1 MINQSGYGSRIIN
14 VTGMLSMMLLMF
26 LASTQ
31 AQAQN
36 SLSDISYSTLPGDK
50 VQIKLK
56 LDRPLESEPAS
67 FTIDNPAR
75 IAFDLPDTRLDLDE
89 RTKDIGIGV
98 ARSVTAAE
106 AGGRARVVLNLSSL
120 VGYSTAV
127 EGNDV
132 VITLNESDETR
143 FSRAGES
150 DQRAGES
157 DQRDTLDQGASVN
170 VLDLD
175 FRRGDSGEGRVEMTL
190 ADPNTSVDMK
200 RRGSQ
205 VVVTLKNSALNEELE
220 RRVDVQDFAT
230 PVSTVDAYNRGND
243 VRVVINAT
251 DEFEHIAYQA
261 DQKLTIDVKPLIKE
275 EEDRSRQREEYTG
288 EKLSLNF
295 QDIEVRA
302 VLQLIADFTGINM
315 VTSDTV
321 SGSVTLRLK
330 NVPWDQA
337 LDLILKTKGL
347 DKRQNGNVML
357 VAPAEEIAAREKM
370 ELEAN
375 KQVESLAPLINETI
389 QVNYAKASEVASLLK
404 EKGSEF
410 LSERGNITVDER
422 TNKLLVQE
430 TAERIDA
437 IISLVDELDV
447 PVRQVLIESRI
458 VLASTNFSKEVGVRF
473 GVSRNYE
480 GSDGRERAASGNL
493 NAVDQ
498 LINDETLTSP
508 DRWNVNLPAASSS
521 AGTIGMALARL
532 PFGTLVELELSAAQA
547 EGETEIVSSPRVITA
562 NQQEAVIESGQ
573 EIPYQEASSSGATSV
588 SFKKAVLSLSV
599 TPQITPDDRVIMD
612 LAVTSDNPDFGNLVQ
627 GVPPINTQNVQT
639 QVLINNGETIV
650 LGGVYEQ
657 TKSNTVNRVPFF
669 ADLPI
674 VGALFRSKSQ
684 VDEKSELLIFV
695 TPKIIKDEMQI

>member
-1 MINQSGYGSRIIN
+1 MINQNGYASRIISA
-14 VTGMLSMMLLMF
+14 TGLLSAMLLM
-26 LASTQ
+26 LLVSPQ
-31 AQAQN
+31 VQAQN
-36 SLSDISYSTLPGDK
+36 SLSDITYSTLPGDK

-56 LDRPLESEPAS
+56 LEHALQTEPAS

-75 IAFDLPDTRLDLDE
+75 IAFDLPDTRLGLDE
-89 RTKDIGIGV
+89 RTKDVGVGV
-98 ARSVTAAE
+98 ARSVTTAE
-106 AGGRARVVLNLSSL
+106 AGGRTRVVLNLSKL
-120 VGYSTAV
+120 VSYTTTL

-132 VITLNESDETR
+132 VITLNESGETTFAATDDGR
-143 FSRAGES
+143 DKTRA
-150 DQRAGES
+150 R
-157 DQRDTLDQGASVN
+157 GASVN

-175 FRRGDSGEGRVEMTL
+175 FRRGASGEGRVEMTL
-190 ADPNTSVDMK
+190 ADPNTTVDMK

-205 VVVTLKNSALNEELE
+205 VVVTLKNSALEEKLE

-230 PVSTVDAYNRGND
+230 PVSTVDAFNQGND
-243 VRVVINAT
+243 VRVVINT
-251 DEFEHIAYQA
+251 VGEFEHIAYQA
-261 DQKLTIDVKPLIKE
+261 DQRLTIDVKPVVKDKE
-275 EEDRSRQREEYTG
+275 EERPRHREVYTG

-295 QDIEVRA
+295 QNIEVRA

-321 SGSVTLRLK
+321 SGNVTLRLK

-357 VAPAEEIAAREKM
+357 IAPAEEIAAREKL

-375 KQVESLAPLINETI
+375 KQVEALAPLINETI
-389 QVNYAKASEVASLLK
+389 QVNYAKASEMAALLK
-404 EKGSEF
+404 TKGSEF
-410 LSERGNITVDER
+410 LSERGNVSVDER

-430 TAERIDA
+430 TADRIDA
-437 IISLVDELDV
+437 IISLVSELDV

-473 GVSRNYE
+473 GVSRNYV
-480 GSDGRERAASGNL
+480 GGDGRERAVSGNL
-493 NAVDQ
+493 AATENLIDDEPLDQ
-498 LINDETLTSP
+498 N
-508 DRWNVNLPAASSS
+508 RWNVNLPAASAS

-588 SFKKAVLSLSV
+588 SFKKAVLSLTV

-612 LAVTSDNPDFGNLVQ
+612 LEVTSDNPDFGNLVL
-627 GVPPINTQNVQT
+627 GVPPITTQSVQT
-639 QVLINNGETIV
+639 QVLINNGETVV

-657 TKSNTVNRVPFF
+657 TKSNTVTRVPFF
-669 ADLPI
+669 SDLPI
-674 VGALFRSKSQ
+674 VGALFRSKAEI
-684 VDEKSELLIFV
+684 DEKSELLIFV
-695 TPKIIKDEMQI
+695 TPKIIKDDMQI

>member
-1 MINQSGYGSRIIN
+1 MINQSGYASRIMN
-14 VTGMLSMMLLMF
+14 VTGMLSVMLLMF
-26 LASTQ
+26 LVSSQ

-56 LDRPLESEPAS
+56 LDRPLEAEPAS

-75 IAFDLPDTRLDLDE
+75 IAFDLPDTKLNLGE
-89 RTKDIGIGV
+89 RTRDIGIGV
-98 ARSVTAAE
+98 ARSVTTAE
-106 AGGRARVVLNLSSL
+106 AGGRTRVVLNLSSL
-120 VGYSTAV
+120 VGYSTAL

-132 VITLNESDETR
+132 VITLNESGETR
-143 FSRAGES
+143 FSRAGGA
-150 DQRAGES
+150 DQKRTFS
-157 DQRDTLDQGASVN
+157 QGASVN

-175 FRRGDSGEGRVEMTL
+175 FRRGASGEGRVEMTL
-190 ADPNTSVDMK
+190 ADPNTAVDMK

-205 VVVTLKNSALNEELE
+205 VVVTLKNSVLDEKLE
-220 RRVDVQDFAT
+220 RRVNVQDFAT
-230 PVSTVDAYNRGND
+230 PVSTVDAFNQGND
-243 VRVVINAT
+243 VRVIISAT

-261 DQKLTIDVKPLIKE
+261 DQKLTIDLKPIVKAE
-275 EEDRSRQREEYTG
+275 EEEKQRRREEYTG

-295 QDIEVRA
+295 QNIEVRA

-321 SGSVTLRLK
+321 SGNVTLRLK

-375 KQVESLAPLINETI
+375 RQVEALAPLISETI
-389 QVNYAKASEVASLLK
+389 QVNYAKASELASLLK
-404 EKGSEF
+404 TKGSEL
-410 LSERGNITVDER
+410 LSERGNVSVDER

-437 IISLVDELDV
+437 IISLVNELDV

-473 GVSRNYE
+473 GVSRDYV
-480 GSDGRERAASGNL
+480 GSDGRERATSGNL

-498 LINDETLTSP
+498 LINNDTLTSP

-573 EIPYQEASSSGATSV
+573 EIPYQEATSSGATSV
-588 SFKKAVLSLSV
+588 SFKKAVLSLTV
-599 TPQITPDDRVIMD
+599 TPQITPDDRIIMD
-612 LAVTSDNPDFGNLVQ
+612 LEVKSDNPDFGNLVL

-657 TKSNTVNRVPFF
+657 TKSNTINRVPFF

-674 VGALFRSKSQ
+674 VGALFRSKSEQ
-684 VDEKSELLIFV
+684 DEKNELLIFV